1 MIQIARFLRGFRREV
16 ILGPIFKLIEA
27 VFELIVPLV
36 MAKIIDIGVKNA
48 DAGYIW
54 RMGAL
59 MVALG
64 LIGLGC
70 SLTCQYF
77 AARASQGYGTVV
89 RNALYAHINSL
100 SHREIDR
107 LGTASLVTR
116 MTNDVNQLQLAVA
129 MLIRLVVRAPF
140 LAVGATVMAMTLDLR
155 LSLIFVAA
163 FVVIAGILYGIMSRS
178 IPYYQRIQRLL
189 DRVSAITR
197 ENLSGVRVIRAFS
210 RQRGEMDRFAAASDS
225 LQDDAL
231 RVGRLS
237 ALLSPA
243 TSLAVNTAVI
253 AILWFGGY
261 RVSQG
266 ALSQGQII
274 ALINY
279 MTQVLLALIVVAN
292 LVVIFTKAAASAA
305 RVNEVFDTHNSV
317 IDQPDPAA
325 RTEAGAPRVAFEHVR
340 FGYGGEA
347 ELEGLDLAVMPGE
360 RLGIIGGTGSGKST
374 LVSLIPRFYD
384 VTDGCVRVDG
394 VDVRAMPLEALRARI
409 GMVPQ
414 SAVLFTGTVRDN
426 MRWRRPEATDQQI
439 WKALETA
446 QAAGFIRQRPEGLD
460 APVNQGGR
468 NFSGGQRQRLTI
480 ARALVGDPDILIL
493 DDSASAL
500 DYATDAA
507 LRQALAA
514 QAGGMTVFMVS
525 QRVHTVRG
533 CDRILVLD
541 EGRVA
546 GLGTHEALLESCPI
560 YQEICASQLSDEEVS

>member
-1 MIQIARFLRGFRREV
+1 MIRIARFLRGFRKEV

-36 MAKIIDIGVKNA
+36 MAQIIDVGVKNG
-48 DAGYIW
+48 DAGYVW

-64 LIGLGC
+64 FIGLAC

-89 RNALYAHINSL
+89 RNALFAHINSL

-140 LAVGATVMAMTLDLR
+140 LAVGATVMAMTLDFK
-155 LSLIFVAA
+155 LSLIFVIA
-163 FVVIAGILYGIMSRS
+163 FVAIAVILYGIMSRS
-178 IPYYQRIQRLL
+178 VPYYQKIQRLL

-210 RQRGEMDRFAAASDS
+210 RQQGEMDRFAEASDS

-243 TSLAVNTAVI
+243 TSLAVNVAI
-253 AILWFGGY
+253 LAILWFGGW
-261 RVSQG
+261 RVSGG
-266 ALSQGQII
+266 ALSQGEII

-292 LVVIFTKAAASAA
+292 LVVIFTKASASAA
-305 RVNEVFDTHNSV
+305 RVNEVFDTHNSIV
-317 IDQPDPAA
+317 DQPDASVRPDP
-325 RTEAGAPRVAFEHVR
+325 GAPRVAFDHVR
-340 FGYGGEA
+340 FGYGSED
-347 ELEGLDLAVMPGE
+347 ELEDINLSVLPGE

-394 VDVRAMPLEALRARI
+394 MDVRTMPVEALRARV

-414 SAVLFTGTVRDN
+414 NAVLFTGSIRDN
-426 MRWRRPEATDQQI
+426 MRWRKPDATDEQI
-439 WKALETA
+439 WQALETA
-446 QAAGFIRQRPEGLD
+446 QAAEFVRQRPEGLD

-480 ARALVGDPDILIL
+480 ARALVGSPDILIL

-507 LRQALAA
+507 LRQALAD
-514 QAGGMTVFMVS
+514 QAGGTTVFMVS

-541 EGRVA
+541 EGRIA
-546 GLGTHEALLESCPI
+546 GIGAHEELLESCPI
-560 YQEICASQLSDEEVS
+560 YREICASQRSEGEVA

>member
-261 RVSQG
+261 RVSH
-266 ALSQGQII
+266 
-274 ALINY
+274 LI
-279 MTQVLLALIVVAN
+279 THVLIQSMGDYFCTYRLIKRQN
-292 LVVIFTKAAASAA
+292 I
-305 RVNEVFDTHNSV
+305 
-317 IDQPDPAA
+317 
-325 RTEAGAPRVAFEHVR
+325 
-340 FGYGGEA
+340 
-347 ELEGLDLAVMPGE
+347 
-360 RLGIIGGTGSGKST
+360 RL
-374 LVSLIPRFYD
+374 
-384 VTDGCVRVDG
+384 
-394 VDVRAMPLEALRARI
+394 
-409 GMVPQ
+409 
-414 SAVLFTGTVRDN
+414 
-426 MRWRRPEATDQQI
+426 
-439 WKALETA
+439 
-446 QAAGFIRQRPEGLD
+446 
-460 APVNQGGR
+460 
-468 NFSGGQRQRLTI
+468 
-480 ARALVGDPDILIL
+480 
-493 DDSASAL
+493 
-500 DYATDAA
+500 
-507 LRQALAA
+507 
-514 QAGGMTVFMVS
+514 
-525 QRVHTVRG
+525 
-533 CDRILVLD
+533 
-541 EGRVA
+541 
-546 GLGTHEALLESCPI
+546 
-560 YQEICASQLSDEEVS
+560 